1 MPVAA
6 PGAALAVPVSATAP
20 AAARAT
26 PAEARTVTRRRRRI
40 LGMTDRDIDD
50 SFACR
55 SVVRARQGR
64 PAEAFDAPLRFSDL
78 CGTCDNRSYAVPRHC
93 RQQPSAPPVNRGA
106 VFLLA
111 AMGAILL
118 NAPPRDQNA
127 IRATTEWRPVR
138 GRERPSDTYEACQ
151 KPAILLTCRM
161 AGRPTRSRY
170 LRRGLVIARGWR
182 GKLARHMRQVGSA
195 TAGYHALWPSRASAA
210 GCATALAAGRLEISS
225 CNRPRTSRPPRRHT
239 S

>member
-1 MPVAA
+1 MTPSRADRSGGPGRAA
-6 PGAALAVPVSATAP
+6 LPRLLMRLFGFRICAALAMI
-20 AAARAT
+20 
-26 PAEARTVTRRRRRI
+26 ART
-40 LGMTDRDIDD
+40 
-50 SFACR
+50 R
-55 SVVRARQGR
+55 SPGIVA
-64 PAEAFDAPLRFSDL
+64 S
-78 CGTCDNRSYAVPRHC
+78 SHPR
-93 RQQPSAPPVNRGA
+93 PPVNRGT

-127 IRATTEWRPVR
+127 TRATTEWRPVR
-138 GRERPSDTYEACQ
+138 RRERPSDTYEACQ
-151 KPAILLTCRM
+151 KPAIWLTCRM

-195 TAGYHALWPSRASAA
+195 AAGYHALWPSWASAA

-225 CNRPRTSRPPRRHT
+225 CSRPRTSRPPRRHT